1 MAGGL
6 GLVPGRVDTLLCASP
21 PLPSMD
27 YDAVFWDVGGV
38 IIDTESI
45 VAAQREFLDR
55 AIERYGL
62 DHDLESARRTWRD
75 TLSDHFAGREGRQ
88 YRTARAGREKAAVA
102 LFDGDP
108 PTDWRDLFESVTN
121 ETVRL
126 NPGVE
131 ETLRRIDEAGLYQ
144 AVVSDADADVAKRFE
159 QYGIDS
165 YFADITTSEE
175 VGYVKPDSRMFD
187 TALAKARRADVDAAR
202 GVMVGD
208 KYENDMEGASSV
220 GLSTAAYG
228 AEDGPAVDYRLA
240 ELPDLL
246 EVLGLETG

>member
-1 MAGGL
+1 MRG
-6 GLVPGRVDTLLCASP
+6 DTLLCRHLP
-21 PLPSMD
+21 PAIMD

-45 VAAQREFLDR
+45 VEAQRTFLER
-55 AIERYGL
+55 AIERYDL

-75 TLSDHFAGREGRQ
+75 TLSEHFAEREGRQ
-88 YRTARAGREKAAVA
+88 YRTARAGRQKAAKA

-108 PTDWRDLFESVTN
+108 PADWLDLFESVTN

-126 NPGVE
+126 NPGAE
-131 ETLRRIDEAGLYQ
+131 ATLQRIDEAGLYQ
-144 AVVSDADADVAKRFE
+144 AVVSDADDDVAKRFE
-159 QYGIDS
+159 QYGIDE
-165 YFADITTSEE
+165 YIADITTSEE
-175 VGYVKPDSRMFD
+175 VGYVKPDTRMFE
-187 TALAKARRADVDAAR
+187 TALEKARAAGIAAER

-208 KYENDMEGASSV
+208 KYENDMKGASSV

-240 ELPDLL
+240 ELPELL
-246 EVLGLETG
+246 DVLGLETG